1 MIDKINFRHSI
12 FFLILSIFITS
23 FDYFRS
29 SPFLFVCLV
38 LVASIGISHGALDN
52 MKGAQ
57 LLKIFD
63 MKSMFTFYVGYL
75 AISVL
80 VICVWLL
87 SSTFLLC
94 LFLLVASY
102 HFGKEDSEFLFQSK
116 KFYLDILFF
125 LKGLV
130 IISAPLLFQYTDTI
144 NIFNTIGMNTDLF
157 IFRDYS
163 FIISCF
169 FISIISSI
177 AIVLIARNLYAS
189 ILIIDLFAIVIL
201 NYFLHPLFA
210 FTLYFCFLHS
220 VRHSITL
227 MQDLDKDLSKSIK
240 IFIRKSLPLTIVT
253 ASIFVVAFA
262 FLLSE
267 YDINSSI
274 NKVIFVGLAAL
285 TFPHIILEYLLE
297 KNGK

>member
-12 FFLILSIFITS
+12 LFLIISILITS
-23 FDYFRS
+23 FDYFRN

-38 LVASIGISHGALDN
+38 LVASIGISHGAMDN

-57 LLKIFD
+57 LLKIFT
-63 MKSMFTFYVGYL
+63 MKSMLTFYAGYS

-87 SSTFLLC
+87 SSTLLLF

-130 IISAPLLFQYTDTI
+130 IISAPLLFHYTDTI
-144 NIFNTIGMNTDLF
+144 NIFSTIGMNTDLF

-163 FIISCF
+163 FIISSF

-189 ILIIDLFAIVIL
+189 ILIIDLFAILIL

-220 VRHSITL
+220 ARHSITL

-253 ASIFVVAFA
+253 ASIFVVAFV
-262 FLLSE
+262 FLMSE

-285 TFPHIILEYLLE
+285 TFPHIILEYMLE

>member
-12 FFLILSIFITS
+12 LFLIVSMLITS
-23 FDYFRS
+23 FDYFRN

-38 LVASIGISHGALDN
+38 LVASIGISHGAMDN

-57 LLKIFD
+57 LLKIFN
-63 MKSMFTFYVGYL
+63 MKSMLTFYAGYS

-87 SSTFLLC
+87 SSTFLLF

-130 IISAPLLFQYTDTI
+130 IISAPLLFHYTDTI

-177 AIVLIARNLYAS
+177 VIVLITRNLYAS
-189 ILIIDLFAIVIL
+189 ILIIDLFAILIL

-253 ASIFVVAFA
+253 ASIFVVAFV
-262 FLLSE
+262 FLMSE

-285 TFPHIILEYLLE
+285 TFPHIILEYILE

>member
-12 FFLILSIFITS
+12 LFLIVSILITS
-23 FDYFRS
+23 FDYFRN

-38 LVASIGISHGALDN
+38 LVASIGISHGAMDN

-57 LLKIFD
+57 LLKIFN
-63 MKSMFTFYVGYL
+63 MKSMLTFYAGYS

-87 SSTFLLC
+87 SSTLLLF

-130 IISAPLLFQYTDTI
+130 IISAPLLFHYTDTI

-157 IFRDYS
+157 IFGDYS

-189 ILIIDLFAIVIL
+189 ILIIDLFAILIL

-220 VRHSITL
+220 ARHSITL

-253 ASIFVVAFA
+253 ALIFVVAFV
-262 FLLSE
+262 FLMSE

-285 TFPHIILEYLLE
+285 TFPHIILEYMLE

>member
-23 FDYFRS
+23 FDYFRN

-116 KFYLDILFF
+116 TFYLDILFS

-262 FLLSE
+262 FLMSE

>member
-12 FFLILSIFITS
+12 LFLILSISITS
-23 FDYFRS
+23 FDYFRN
-29 SPFLFVCLV
+29 SPFLFVCLF

-63 MKSMFTFYVGYL
+63 MKSMLTFYAGYS

-87 SSTFLLC
+87 SSTFLLF

-130 IISAPLLFQYTDTI
+130 IILAPLLFHYTDTI

-157 IFRDYS
+157 IFRGYS

-189 ILIIDLFAIVIL
+189 ILIIDLFAILIL

-240 IFIRKSLPLTIVT
+240 IFVRKSLPLTIIT
-253 ASIFVVAFA
+253 ASIFVVAFV
-262 FLLSE
+262 FLMSE

-285 TFPHIILEYLLE
+285 TFPHIILEYILE
-297 KNGK
+297 KNG

>member
-23 FDYFRS
+23 FDYFRN

-94 LFLLVASY
+94 LFLLLASY

-130 IISAPLLFQYTDTI
+130 IISAPLFFQYTDTI

-253 ASIFVVAFA
+253 ASIFVVAFT
-262 FLLSE
+262 FLMSE

>member
-1 MIDKINFRHSI
+1 MIDKINIRHSI
-12 FFLILSIFITS
+12 LFLILSISITS
-23 FDYFRS
+23 FDYFRN
-29 SPFLFVCLV
+29 SPFLFVCLF

-63 MKSMFTFYVGYL
+63 MKSMLTFYAGYS

-87 SSTFLLC
+87 SSTFLLF

-130 IISAPLLFQYTDTI
+130 IILAPLLFHYTDTI

-177 AIVLIARNLYAS
+177 AIVLITRNLYAS
-189 ILIIDLFAIVIL
+189 ILIIDLFAILIL

-253 ASIFVVAFA
+253 ASIFVVAFV
-262 FLLSE
+262 FLMSE

-285 TFPHIILEYLLE
+285 TFPHIILEYMLE

>member
-23 FDYFRS
+23 FDYFRN

-130 IISAPLLFQYTDTI
+130 IILAPLLFQYTDTI
-144 NIFNTIGMNTDLF
+144 NIFNTIGMNTDLL

-262 FLLSE
+262 FLMSE

>member
-23 FDYFRS
+23 FDYFRN

-130 IISAPLLFQYTDTI
+130 IISAPLFFQYTDTI

-262 FLLSE
+262 FLMSE

>member
-23 FDYFRS
+23 FDYFRN

-87 SSTFLLC
+87 SSTFLLF

-130 IISAPLLFQYTDTI
+130 IILAPLLFQYTDTI
-144 NIFNTIGMNTDLF
+144 NIFNTIGMNTDLL

-262 FLLSE
+262 FLMSE

>member
-23 FDYFRS
+23 FDYFRN

-63 MKSMFTFYVGYL
+63 MKSMFIFYLGYL

-116 KFYLDILFF
+116 KFYLDIFFF
-125 LKGLV
+125 L
-130 IISAPLLFQYTDTI
+130 
-144 NIFNTIGMNTDLF
+144 
-157 IFRDYS
+157 
-163 FIISCF
+163 
-169 FISIISSI
+169 
-177 AIVLIARNLYAS
+177 
-189 ILIIDLFAIVIL
+189 
-201 NYFLHPLFA
+201 
-210 FTLYFCFLHS
+210 
-220 VRHSITL
+220 
-227 MQDLDKDLSKSIK
+227 
-240 IFIRKSLPLTIVT
+240 
-253 ASIFVVAFA
+253 
-262 FLLSE
+262 
-267 YDINSSI
+267 
-274 NKVIFVGLAAL
+274 
-285 TFPHIILEYLLE
+285 
-297 KNGK
+297 

>member
-23 FDYFRS
+23 FDYFRN

-94 LFLLVASY
+94 LFLLLASY

-177 AIVLIARNLYAS
+177 AIVRIARNLYAS

-253 ASIFVVAFA
+253 ASIFVVAFT
-262 FLLSE
+262 FLMSE

>member
-23 FDYFRS
+23 FDYFRN

-144 NIFNTIGMNTDLF
+144 NIFNTIGMNTDLL

-262 FLLSE
+262 FLMSE

-285 TFPHIILEYLLE
+285 TFPHIILEYILE

>member
-23 FDYFRS
+23 FDYFRN

-94 LFLLVASY
+94 LFLLLASY

-130 IISAPLLFQYTDTI
+130 IISAPLFFQYTDTI

-177 AIVLIARNLYAS
+177 AIVRIARNLYAS

-262 FLLSE
+262 FLMSE

>member
-23 FDYFRS
+23 FDYFRN

-130 IISAPLLFQYTDTI
+130 IISAPLFFQYTDTI

-253 ASIFVVAFA
+253 ASIFVVAFT
-262 FLLSE
+262 FLMSE

>member
-12 FFLILSIFITS
+12 LFLIVSILITS
-23 FDYFRS
+23 FDYFRN

-38 LVASIGISHGALDN
+38 LVASIGISHGAMDN

-57 LLKIFD
+57 LLKIFN
-63 MKSMFTFYVGYL
+63 MKSMLTFYAGYS

-80 VICVWLL
+80 VICIWLL
-87 SSTFLLC
+87 SSTFLLF

-116 KFYLDILFF
+116 KFFLDILFF

-130 IISAPLLFQYTDTI
+130 IISAPLLFHYTDTI

-189 ILIIDLFAIVIL
+189 ILIIDLFAILIL

-262 FLLSE
+262 FLMSE

>member
-23 FDYFRS
+23 FDYFRN

-116 KFYLDILFF
+116 TFYLDILFS

-253 ASIFVVAFA
+253 ASIFVVAFT
-262 FLLSE
+262 FLMSE

>member
-12 FFLILSIFITS
+12 FFLILSVFITS
-23 FDYFRS
+23 FDYFRN

-63 MKSMFTFYVGYL
+63 MKSMLTFYVGYS

-80 VICVWLL
+80 VSCVWLL
-87 SSTFLLC
+87 SSTFLLF

-163 FIISCF
+163 FINLCF

-201 NYFLHPLFA
+201 NYFLHQLFA
-210 FTLYFCFLHS
+210 FTLYFWE
-220 VRHSITL
+220 
-227 MQDLDKDLSKSIK
+227 K
-240 IFIRKSLPLTIVT
+240 IFLSTRK
-253 ASIFVVAFA
+253 
-262 FLLSE
+262 
-267 YDINSSI
+267 
-274 NKVIFVGLAAL
+274 
-285 TFPHIILEYLLE
+285 
-297 KNGK
+297 

>member
-23 FDYFRS
+23 FDYFRN

-144 NIFNTIGMNTDLF
+144 NIFNTIGMNTDLL

-262 FLLSE
+262 FLMSE

>member
-12 FFLILSIFITS
+12 LFLIVSILITS
-23 FDYFRS
+23 FDYFRN

-38 LVASIGISHGALDN
+38 LVASIGISHGAMDN

-57 LLKIFD
+57 LLKIFN
-63 MKSMFTFYVGYL
+63 MKSMLTFYAGYS

-80 VICVWLL
+80 VICIWLL
-87 SSTFLLC
+87 SSTFLLF

-116 KFYLDILFF
+116 KFFLDILFF

-130 IISAPLLFQYTDTI
+130 IISAPLLFHYTDTI

-177 AIVLIARNLYAS
+177 AIVYIARNLYAS
-189 ILIIDLFAIVIL
+189 ILIIDLFAILIL

-220 VRHSITL
+220 ARHSITL

-253 ASIFVVAFA
+253 ASIFVVAFV
-262 FLLSE
+262 FLMSE

-285 TFPHIILEYLLE
+285 TFPHIILEYMLE

>member
-12 FFLILSIFITS
+12 LFLILSVFITS
-23 FDYFRS
+23 FDYFRN

-63 MKSMFTFYVGYL
+63 MKSMLTFYVGYS

-80 VICVWLL
+80 VICLWFL
-87 SSTFLLC
+87 SSTFLLF

-163 FIISCF
+163 FIILCF

-189 ILIIDLFAIVIL
+189 ILIIDLFAILIL

-210 FTLYFCFLHS
+210 FTIYFCFLHS

-240 IFIRKSLPLTIVT
+240 IFIRKSLPLTIIT
-253 ASIFVVAFA
+253 ASIFVVAFV
-262 FLLSE
+262 FLMSE

-285 TFPHIILEYLLE
+285 TFPHIILEYILE

>member
-1 MIDKINFRHSI
+1 MIDKINFRHSF
-12 FFLILSIFITS
+12 FFLILSVFITS
-23 FDYFRS
+23 FDYFRNR
-29 SPFLFVCLV
+29 PFLFVCLV

-63 MKSMFTFYVGYL
+63 MKSMLTFYVGYS

-80 VICVWLL
+80 VSCVWLL
-87 SSTFLLC
+87 SSTFLLF

-163 FIISCF
+163 FIILCF

-177 AIVLIARNLYAS
+177 AIVLIARNLTAS

-253 ASIFVVAFA
+253 ASIFVVAFV
-262 FLLSE
+262 FLMSE

-285 TFPHIILEYLLE
+285 TFPHIILEYILE

>member
-12 FFLILSIFITS
+12 LFLIVSILITS
-23 FDYFRS
+23 FDYFRN

-38 LVASIGISHGALDN
+38 LVASIGISHGAMDN

-63 MKSMFTFYVGYL
+63 MKSMLTFYAGYS

-87 SSTFLLC
+87 SSTFLLF

-130 IISAPLLFQYTDTI
+130 IISAPLLFHYTDTI

-177 AIVLIARNLYAS
+177 AIVLITRNLYAS
-189 ILIIDLFAIVIL
+189 ILIIDLFAILIL

-220 VRHSITL
+220 ARHSITL

-253 ASIFVVAFA
+253 ASIFVVAFV
-262 FLLSE
+262 FLMSE

-285 TFPHIILEYLLE
+285 TFPHIILEYMLE

>member
-23 FDYFRS
+23 FDYFRN

-144 NIFNTIGMNTDLF
+144 NIFNTIGMNTDLL

-189 ILIIDLFAIVIL
+189 ILIIDLFAIAIL

-253 ASIFVVAFA
+253 ASIFVLAFV
-262 FLLSE
+262 FLMNE

>member
-12 FFLILSIFITS
+12 LFLIVSILIIS
-23 FDYFRS
+23 FDYFRN

-38 LVASIGISHGALDN
+38 LVASIGISHGAMDN

-57 LLKIFD
+57 LLKIFN
-63 MKSMFTFYVGYL
+63 MKSMLTFYAGYS

-80 VICVWLL
+80 VICIWLL
-87 SSTFLLC
+87 SSTFLLF

-116 KFYLDILFF
+116 KFFLDILFF

-130 IISAPLLFQYTDTI
+130 IILAPLLFHYTDTI

-189 ILIIDLFAIVIL
+189 VLIIDLCAILIL

-220 VRHSITL
+220 ARHSITL

-253 ASIFVVAFA
+253 ASIFVVAFV
-262 FLLSE
+262 FLMSE

-285 TFPHIILEYLLE
+285 TFPHIILEYMLE

>member
-1 MIDKINFRHSI
+1 MIYKINFRHSI

-23 FDYFRS
+23 FDYFRN

-87 SSTFLLC
+87 SSTFLLF

-130 IISAPLLFQYTDTI
+130 IISAPLFFQYTDTI

-177 AIVLIARNLYAS
+177 AIVHIARNLYAS

-262 FLLSE
+262 FLMSE

>member
-23 FDYFRS
+23 FDYFRN

-52 MKGAQ
+52 VKGAQ

-63 MKSMFTFYVGYL
+63 MKSMLIFYVGYS

-87 SSTFLLC
+87 SSTFLLF

-177 AIVLIARNLYAS
+177 AIVLIAKNLHAS
-189 ILIIDLFAIVIL
+189 ILIIDLFAIIIL

-227 MQDLDKDLSKSIK
+227 MQDLDKSIK

-253 ASIFVVAFA
+253 ASIFVLAFV
-262 FLLSE
+262 FLMNE

-285 TFPHIILEYLLE
+285 TFPHIILEYILE

>member
-1 MIDKINFRHSI
+1 
-12 FFLILSIFITS
+12 
-23 FDYFRS
+23 
-29 SPFLFVCLV
+29 
-38 LVASIGISHGALDN
+38 
-52 MKGAQ
+52 
-57 LLKIFD
+57 
-63 MKSMFTFYVGYL
+63 
-75 AISVL
+75 
-80 VICVWLL
+80 
-87 SSTFLLC
+87 
-94 LFLLVASY
+94 
-102 HFGKEDSEFLFQSK
+102 
-116 KFYLDILFF
+116 
-125 LKGLV
+125 
-130 IISAPLLFQYTDTI
+130 
-144 NIFNTIGMNTDLF
+144 MNTDLF

-262 FLLSE
+262 FLMSE

>member
-12 FFLILSIFITS
+12 LFLIVSILITS
-23 FDYFRS
+23 FDYFRN

-38 LVASIGISHGALDN
+38 LVASIGISHGAMDN

-57 LLKIFD
+57 LLKIFN
-63 MKSMFTFYVGYL
+63 MKSMLTFYAGYS

-80 VICVWLL
+80 VICIWLL
-87 SSTFLLC
+87 SSTFLLF

-130 IISAPLLFQYTDTI
+130 IISAPLLFHYTDTI

-163 FIISCF
+163 FIIACF

-189 ILIIDLFAIVIL
+189 ILIIDLFAILIL

-220 VRHSITL
+220 ARHSITL

-253 ASIFVVAFA
+253 ASIFVVAFV
-262 FLLSE
+262 FLMSE

-285 TFPHIILEYLLE
+285 TFPHIILEYMLE

>member
-1 MIDKINFRHSI
+1 MIYKINFRHSI

-23 FDYFRS
+23 FDYFRN

-94 LFLLVASY
+94 LFLLLASY

-130 IISAPLLFQYTDTI
+130 IISAPLFFQYTDTI

-262 FLLSE
+262 FLMSE